1 MGWGTLRVAM
11 AMYVTCQVRSRLFST
26 GSVMRM
32 KFSKWWAM
40 AADPTRIGDTQ
51 LQNRAR
57 SPFLKIKLEFI
68 CENSNR
74 GILKEL
80 QGWASVKIALV
91 VQRALCRRCNDYTCT
106 SSW

>member
-1 MGWGTLRVAM
+1 VAWWRMGWGILRVAM

-51 LQNRAR
+51 LQNQAGTDV
-57 SPFLKIKLEFI
+57 PFSQ
-68 CENSNR
+68 N
-74 GILKEL
+74 
-80 QGWASVKIALV
+80 
-91 VQRALCRRCNDYTCT
+91 
-106 SSW
+106 